1 MLNNVEILVPIIA
14 IFILVQSRK
23 SFSLSVPLLN
33 GLRLFVIKH
42 FQNVPKLAPK
52 KSSDNDKEDEIP
64 VEQLFTESD
73 ISMTEIDATKPES
86 IESIKS
92 QYYHSFL
99 EIILYFA
106 ILAIFSHLTSSI
118 TQSLLALPASESF
131 NWTWF
136 VLVCTLLFSFQSQLL
151 LLLGNGWKEGEVQLA
166 FTIGLIFF
174 LVTSALSFFF
184 RFSSFTS
191 LTLSHIILH
200 AKAMLMQFSSTVP
213 IPSDALFA
221 LIIRVLING
230 GLALLA
236 VTLAL
241 PALRFTLTFHKMT
254 LGRSFEKVG
263 QPWTTICSLEFV
275 LPFFIV
281 ILFSPGLN
289 HIVAMQLNTATS
301 EALCHTSESEPQT
314 CSADSSFITH
324 SAIPLRASLKPA
336 LRTALSSQR
345 TCLTFKK
352 HMQSFLDFSIET
364 SALVVMVPDI
374 SLKQNLLT
382 IVMLRGRYL
391 VALAF
396 EFVSFPI
403 QILCLLILLFRNVP
417 IGLGIS
423 AAIHSLLRW
432 DTTPLVRDT
441 VSLLSQN
448 TTAAAIEQASKPYLF
463 DAVCRFMG
471 IVVLPEGVTAQE
483 WKTIK
488 DQFPVEKTSV
498 FLTQFYYKLSRVYY
512 LPPKVS
518 LICFQELFFN
528 IFLIWSLISM
538 ISFLIWIMNP
548 DALKKKIS
556 SPK

>member
-1 MLNNVEILVPIIA
+1 M
-14 IFILVQSRK
+14 QSRK
-23 SFSLSVPLLN
+23 SFSLPVSLLH

-42 FQNVPKLAPK
+42 FQNVPKSAPK

-184 RFSSFTS
+184 RFSTFTS

-281 ILFSPGLN
+281 ILFSPGIN
-289 HIVAMQLNTATS
+289 HIVAMQLNSATS

-314 CSADSSFITH
+314 CSADSSFITAH
-324 SAIPLRASLKPA
+324 SPLLYVQIGSVVLFLLLK
-336 LRTALSSQR
+336 
-345 TCLTFKK
+345 CLTFKK

-382 IVMLRGRYL
+382 IVMVRTLSLPSLYL
-391 VALAF
+391 LMVD
-396 EFVSFPI
+396 S
-403 QILCLLILLFRNVP
+403 
-417 IGLGIS
+417 
-423 AAIHSLLRW
+423 SL
-432 DTTPLVRDT
+432 
-441 VSLLSQN
+441 
-448 TTAAAIEQASKPYLF
+448 
-463 DAVCRFMG
+463 
-471 IVVLPEGVTAQE
+471 VVE
-483 WKTIK
+483 
-488 DQFPVEKTSV
+488 
-498 FLTQFYYKLSRVYY
+498 R
-512 LPPKVS
+512 
-518 LICFQELFFN
+518 
-528 IFLIWSLISM
+528 
-538 ISFLIWIMNP
+538 
-548 DALKKKIS
+548 KIS
-556 SPK
+556 RCPCL